1 MARTIA
7 VALSKGG
14 VGKTTTAINL
24 ADGLA
29 RRGNHV
35 LLVDTDTQ
43 GQCSFML
50 GVKPTAGSAGIA
62 EVMAG
67 EVAPSEALIQVRSR
81 LWLLA
86 GGRALAGIKRMV
98 DRREFGGERMLTEA
112 LAQINIPWLEYVL
125 LDCGPGWDALSVNA
139 LFDAQE
145 VLSPVSCEVLALQG
159 LGEFLRSL
167 ESVQRYKPELRL
179 SYILPTFADRR
190 VKKTT
195 EILARLQE
203 HFGERLCTPI
213 RYSVALSQAAGFGQ
227 TIFEYAP
234 RSVGADD
241 YGALAEKVMANGK
254 R

>member
-1 MARTIA
+1 MARVIA

-14 VGKTTTAINL
+14 TGKTTTAINL

-43 GQCSFML
+43 GQCGFML
-50 GVKPTAGSAGIA
+50 GLKPKAGIA
-62 EVMAG
+62 EIMAG
-67 EVAPSEALIQVRSR
+67 EVALSEALIQARSR

-86 GGRALAGIKRMV
+86 GGRALAGVKRMV
-98 DRREFGGERMLTEA
+98 DRREFGGEMMLTEA
-112 LAQINIPWLEYVL
+112 LSQINIPWLDYVL

-139 LFDAQE
+139 LFAAQE

-167 ESVQRYKPELRL
+167 ESIQRYKPELRL

-190 VKKTT
+190 VKKTA

-203 HFGERLCTPI
+203 HFGGQLCAPI
-213 RYSVALSQAAGFGQ
+213 RYSVSLSQAAAFGQ
-227 TIFEYAP
+227 TIFEFAP

-241 YGALAEKVMANGK
+241 YGALALKVMTNDT